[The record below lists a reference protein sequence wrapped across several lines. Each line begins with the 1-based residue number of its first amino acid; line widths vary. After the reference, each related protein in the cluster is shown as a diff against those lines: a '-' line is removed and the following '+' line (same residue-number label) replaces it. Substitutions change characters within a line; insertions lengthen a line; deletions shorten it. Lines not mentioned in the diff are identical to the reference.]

1 MDINKNVQ
9 YSIVRKMLIL
19 TVLGVFLI
27 SQNIA
32 GIIYENKPSITDQGE
47 IRWELLIINMSELI
61 LIILYY
67 SQLDTETSEHFKGKT
82 WDTFVS
88 GYVIKSF
95 RAKMKLLICLVF
107 ALPIMMICY
116 SYFEEVRH
124 LFFLST
130 IAIFSSLYAFISFD
144 SLMLYKSAKRAT
156 DY

>member
-1 MDINKNVQ
+1 MEINKNIQ

-32 GIIYENKPSITDQGE
+32 GIIYENKSSIIDQGE

-67 SQLDTETSEHFKGKT
+67 SQLDIETSEHFKGKT
-82 WDTFVS
+82 WDVFAK

-95 RAKMKLLICLVF
+95 KAKMKLLICLVI
-107 ALPIMMICY
+107 ALPVMIICY
-116 SYFEEVRH
+116 AIFEKQH
-124 LFFLST
+124 SFFLST
-130 IAIFSSLYAFISFD
+130 IAIFSILYTFISFD
-144 SLMLYKSAKRAT
+144 SVMLYNSAKKAT